1 VPKPSKAEHTIRITK
16 IIELLTLGLSRAEI
30 IRYDSEKTK
39 WGVTTRTIDNYIAL
53 ATEAIEAQSETK
65 REYEIGKALER
76 LESLYQRNM
85 SIQDFKAAL
94 AVVKERSELLG
105 LKAPNKHEIDTKGE
119 NIIKVEITPRNDND
133 TNT

>member
-1 VPKPSKAEHTIRITK
+1 MPKPSKAEHTIRITK

>member
-1 VPKPSKAEHTIRITK
+1 MPKPSKAEHTIRITK

-105 LKAPNKHEIDTKGE
+105 LKAPKQHELDGDITF
-119 NIIKVEITPRNDND
+119 KVIRE
-133 TNT
+133 